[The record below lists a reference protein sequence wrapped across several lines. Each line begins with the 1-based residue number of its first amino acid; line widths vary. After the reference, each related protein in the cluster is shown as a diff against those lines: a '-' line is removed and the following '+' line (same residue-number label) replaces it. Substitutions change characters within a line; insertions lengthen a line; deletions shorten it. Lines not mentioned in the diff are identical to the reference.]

1 VASFVCNLCGAENEY
16 SGEPFEREKP
26 SCSGCG
32 SSVRTRGLLAAL
44 SIELFG
50 MAMSL
55 PDFPK
60 VKSLR
65 GMGTSDSPQ
74 YARRLAEVFDYRNT
88 FFDRE
93 PRFDLGAPPEE
104 SGKYDFL
111 VSSDV
116 FEHVRHPV
124 EQAFRNA
131 FQMLKPN
138 GVLVFTVPYEIEDAA
153 EHFPD
158 LHEYGLAE
166 VGGSSVL
173 VNRTRSGEIQ
183 VTENLSFHLSGT
195 GKSLEMR
202 VFSEKTLRDA
212 LAAAGFTDIRI
223 HSENHREFGVVPA
236 EAWSLPIAARK
247 GPLAFGADAMRD
259 VMEDRLDLL
268 RQRAEMRGSNWCRI
282 GRKLG
287 FTK

>member
-1 VASFVCNLCGAENEY
+1 MASFVCNLCGAENSY
-16 SGEPFEREKP
+16 SGQPFEREKP
-26 SCSGCG
+26 SCRGCG
-32 SSVRTRGLLAAL
+32 SSVRTRGLMAAL

-50 MAMSL
+50 MPIGL
-55 PDFPK
+55 PDFPI

-65 GMGTSDSPQ
+65 GLGTSDSSQ
-74 YARRLAEVFDYRNT
+74 YANRLAEVFDYRNT

-93 PRFDLGAPPEE
+93 PRFDLGAAAEE
-104 SGKYDFL
+104 SDKYDFL

-131 FQMLKPN
+131 YQMLKPN
-138 GVLVFTVPYEIEDAA
+138 GVLVFTVPYEIEDAD

-166 VGGSSVL
+166 VGGGSVL
-173 VNRTRSGEIQ
+173 VNRTKSGEIQ
-183 VTENLSFHLSGT
+183 VAENLSFHLSGT

-202 VFSEKTLRDA
+202 VFSEKTLRAA
-212 LAAAGFTDIRI
+212 LLAAGFTDIRI
-223 HSENHREFGVVPA
+223 HKENYRQFGIVPA

-247 GPLAFGADAMRD
+247 GPVAFGVDALRD
-259 VMEDRLDLL
+259 VMEDRANLL
-268 RQRAEMRGSNWCRI
+268 RQRAELGASLWHRI

-287 FTK
+287 FN

>member
-1 VASFVCNLCGAENEY
+1 MASFVCNLCGAENEY

-26 SCSGCG
+26 SCSGCQ
-32 SSVRTRGLLAAL
+32 SSVRTRGLMAAL

-50 MAMSL
+50 MVIVL

-74 YARRLAEVFDYRNT
+74 YAKRLEEFFDYRNT

-93 PRFDLGAPPEE
+93 PRFDLSAAPEE
-104 SGKYDFL
+104 SGKHDFL

-131 FQMLKPN
+131 YQMLKPN

-166 VGGSSVL
+166 VGGNSVL
-173 VNRTRSGEIQ
+173 VNRTKSGEIQ
-183 VTENLSFHLSGT
+183 VVENLSFHLSGT

-212 LAAAGFTDIRI
+212 LLAAGFTDIRI
-223 HSENHREFGVVPA
+223 HSENHRKFGVLPA
-236 EAWSLPIAARK
+236 EAWSLPVAARK
-247 GPLAFGADAMRD
+247 GPLGLGSDAVQE
-259 VMEDRLDLL
+259 VMEDRLELL
-268 RQRAEMRGSNWCRI
+268 RQRAEMRGSIWCRI

-287 FTK
+287 VIK

>member
-1 VASFVCNLCGAENEY
+1 M
-16 SGEPFEREKP
+16 
-26 SCSGCG
+26 
-32 SSVRTRGLLAAL
+32 AAL

-50 MAMSL
+50 LVMTL

-65 GMGTSDSPQ
+65 GLGTTDASQ
-74 YARRLAEVFDYRNT
+74 YAKRLAEVFDYRNT

-93 PRFDLGAPPEE
+93 PRFDLSAVPEE
-104 SGKYDFL
+104 SGRYDFL

-131 FQMLKPN
+131 WQMLKPN
-138 GVLVFTVPYEIEDAA
+138 GVLVFTVPYEIGDGA

-166 VGGSSVL
+166 VGGQSVL
-173 VNRTRSGEIQ
+173 VNRTKSGEIQ
-183 VTENLSFHLSGT
+183 TVENLSFHLSGS
-195 GKSLEMR
+195 GPSLEMR
-202 VFSEKTLRDA
+202 VFSESTLREA
-212 LAAAGFTDIRI
+212 LRAAGFTDIRI

-236 EAWSLPIAARK
+236 ESWSLPIAARK
-247 GPLAFGADAMRD
+247 GPLAMGADALRD
-259 VMEDRLDLL
+259 VMEDRANFI
-268 RQRAEMRGSNWCRI
+268 RFRARLMGSPWGRI
-282 GRKLG
+282 GRKLDVI
-287 FTK
+287 K